1 MDSEQDIELGQRPSF
16 RPTNDV
22 VDNFSWSDISVMV
35 KDRVTK
41 KPLSILTK
49 PAGIV
54 HAGEMLAIMGPS
66 GSGKTTLLN
75 TLAHRVAASG
85 ATTTGDI
92 CVNGIRIDTST
103 LRDISA
109 YVEQEDALIGSLT
122 VRETMIFAAQLALP
136 RNVTKAE
143 AFRRVDE
150 LIGSF
155 GLQSQAHTIVGTP
168 IKKGL
173 SGGQKKRLGVASRL
187 VTYPK
192 VLFLD
197 EPTSG
202 LDSALSYEVIKH
214 IKDIGKRNNLV
225 IIASIHQP
233 STTTYQLFDKLN
245 LLSRGRTCYFG
256 SIQDAPSYFEEIGYP
271 IPAMTNPAEFFLDL
285 INIDLD
291 KNGEVLQRT
300 EHVSDTWVDGGM
312 RLALAEEIHKSSTMS
327 KLDVSS
333 IKLPKPKPYMIPLTL
348 LQRAWIK
355 AYRDV
360 VAYGIRIVMYL
371 GLAIMMG
378 TVWLRL
384 GDTQEYI
391 QPYINAMFFSGAFI
405 SFMAVAYVPAFLED
419 LMTFQKER
427 ANGLVGPFSFVLAN
441 FLIGVPFLFLITILF
456 SVVAYWLVGMR
467 ADGSAFMTFV
477 MWLFL
482 DLLAAESLVV
492 LVSSIFPIFV
502 VSLAITAFANGL
514 WMCVGGFLVPMS
526 ILNVFW
532 KYVFHYID
540 YQAYVFQGMMVN
552 EFENATYDCAR
563 APDGSFS
570 CMFPSELNSQG
581 KIDGGAIL
589 SNLNISKGQE
599 GQRIGIM
606 ISIIVVYR
614 ILAFLVLRF
623 LRK

>member
-1 MDSEQDIELGQRPSF
+1 MESEQDIELGQSSSY

-22 VDNFSWSDISVMV
+22 VDNLSWSEISVMV

-54 HAGEMLAIMGPS
+54 NAGEMLAIMGPS

-92 CVNGIRIDTST
+92 CVNGIRIDTTT
-103 LRDISA
+103 LRGISA

-155 GLQSQAHTIVGTP
+155 G
-168 IKKGL
+168 
-173 SGGQKKRLGVASRL
+173 
-187 VTYPK
+187 
-192 VLFLD
+192 
-197 EPTSG
+197 
-202 LDSALSYEVIKH
+202 
-214 IKDIGKRNNLV
+214 
-225 IIASIHQP
+225 
-233 STTTYQLFDKLN
+233 
-245 LLSRGRTCYFG
+245 RTCYFG
-256 SIQDAPSYFEEIGYP
+256 SIEDAPRYFEEIGYP

-291 KNGEVLQRT
+291 KNGEVLKRT
-300 EHVSDTWVDGGM
+300 EHISDTWLEGEK
-312 RLALAEEIHKSSTMS
+312 RRALTEEIQKSSTMS

-333 IKLPKPKPYMIPLTL
+333 IKLPRPRPYMIPLTL

-378 TVWLRL
+378 TVWLQL
-384 GDTQEYI
+384 GDSQEYI

-427 ANGLVGPFSFVLAN
+427 ANGLVGPSSFILAN

-467 ADGSAFMTFV
+467 SDGSAFMTFV

-514 WMCVGGFLVPMS
+514 WMCVGGFLVPMN

-552 EFENATYDCAR
+552 EFESATYDCGR
-563 APDGSFS
+563 AADGSFS
-570 CMFPSELNSQG
+570 CMYPSELNSQG
-581 KIDGGAIL
+581 KIDGGAVL
-589 SNLNISKGQE
+589 SNLNISRGQT
-599 GQRIGIM
+599 GQRVGIM

-614 ILAFLVLRF
+614 VLAFLVLGF